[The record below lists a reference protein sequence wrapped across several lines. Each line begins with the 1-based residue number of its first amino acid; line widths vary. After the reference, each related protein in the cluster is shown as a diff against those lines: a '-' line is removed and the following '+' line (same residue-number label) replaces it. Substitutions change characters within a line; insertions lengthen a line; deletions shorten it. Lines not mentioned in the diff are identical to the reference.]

1 MRDEDTEPF
10 DLDDESPEA
19 RQQEEQ
25 IVREYYDSFPKEGDK
40 LFVESDSG
48 ARLDA
53 LGTPTPESPRSIAGR
68 RGLYSEGYLLAGDRL
83 VDSLTAAPHEDA
95 LVYPILYLYRHNI
108 ELELKELLSYFLCS
122 LSGFEGAKLEEKLRE
137 LGETHSLQ
145 GLWMRIEGHFPKWNE
160 GSPVEAQQAFRRLL
174 YELDDHDPTGEAGRY
189 ETDRKGNQTL
199 ARLRIVDL
207 GKLKQGIH
215 KIFNYLGLVSEGI
228 RREAGW
234 RSEMASR

>member
-53 LGTPTPESPRSIAGR
+53 RDTPPLSPHGPLPEGADVANIPKDVCWLEI
-68 RGLYSEGYLLAGDRL
+68 DWWM
-83 VDSLTAAPHEDA
+83 SLTAAPHEDA

-108 ELELKELLSYFLCS
+108 ENEAGEEFALIFPLFT
-122 LSGFEGAKLEEKLRE
+122 FRVWGAKLEEKLRE
-137 LGETHSLQ
+137 LG
-145 GLWMRIEGHFPKWNE
+145 K
-160 GSPVEAQQAFRRLL
+160 
-174 YELDDHDPTGEAGRY
+174 PT
-189 ETDRKGNQTL
+189 
-199 ARLRIVDL
+199 
-207 GKLKQGIH
+207 
-215 KIFNYLGLVSEGI
+215 
-228 RREAGW
+228 
-234 RSEMASR
+234 ASKACG

>member
-1 MRDEDTEPF
+1 MRDEDAESL
-10 DLDDESPEA
+10 DLDDESPEV

-25 IVREYYDSFPKEGDK
+25 IVREYYDSFPKKGDK
-40 LFVESDSG
+40 LFVETDSG

-53 LGTPTPESPRSIAGR
+53 LGTPTADSPRSIAGR
-68 RGLYSEGYLLAGDRL
+68 RGLYSAGYLLAGDRL
-83 VDSLTAAPHEDA
+83 VDNLTAAPQEDA
-95 LVYPILYLYRHNI
+95 LVYPILYLYRHHI

-122 LSGFEGAKLEEKLRE
+122 LSGFEGAKLEEKLHE
-137 LGETHSLQ
+137 LGETHSLR

-199 ARLRIVDL
+199 AHLRIVDL
-207 GKLKQGIH
+207 GKLKKGIH
-215 KIFNYLGLVSEGI
+215 KISNYLGLVSEGI

-234 RSEMASR
+234 RSEMASW